1 MVISLELSQVGTG
14 YGRTRIVDNLTTSPL
29 HGGKVV
35 GLLGPNASG
44 KSTLIKTIAG
54 VHPLADGTIT
64 LTDGA
69 KTFTGRELRDVIG
82 YVPQD
87 LPRTAALTAFE
98 TVAVSARRYFP
109 AKEALRR
116 AATILHELDIPHLA
130 QKYLSDMSGGQRQLV
145 AVAQM
150 LVSDPEVMLLD
161 EPTSALDLHW
171 QLFVLAQLRQRV
183 RAHGSLAIVAI
194 HDMNLAARFCDELI
208 VLHKGAILAQGT
220 PQDILSAALLQTV
233 YQVETEILDHA
244 GVPVVCAIK

>member
-1 MVISLELSQVGTG
+1 MISLELSQVATG
-14 YGRTRIVDNLTTSPL
+14 YGRTRIVDNLTASPL
-29 HGGKVV
+29 RGGTVV

-54 VHPLADGTIT
+54 VHPLIDGTIA
-64 LTDGA
+64 LTDGT
-69 KTFTGRELRDVIG
+69 KTFTGRELRDIIG

-109 AKEALRR
+109 PKEALHR
-116 AATILHELDIPHLA
+116 AAAILHELEIPHLA

-150 LVSDPEVMLLD
+150 LVSDPSVMLLD

-183 RAHGSLAIVAI
+183 RANDSLAIVAI

-208 VLHKGAILAQGT
+208 VLHKGVITAQGAPSEIMSST
-220 PQDILSAALLQTV
+220 LLQKV
-233 YQVETEILDHA
+233 YQVETEILDHV
-244 GVPVVCAIK
+244 GVPVVCAIR